1 MNKLICIGESIYSS
15 VKEEYHQEEETAGLD
30 LGVDNI
36 LQLKIS
42 RWLNVD
48 L

>member
-1 MNKLICIGESIYSS
+1 MNKLICTGESIYSS
-15 VKEEYHQEEETAGLD
+15 VKEEHHQEEETAGLD

-42 RWLNVD
+42 H
-48 L
+48 